1 LGRIEMRG
9 LIVGLAIYMVV
20 GVGAEERS
28 IGGFLDGKKLLE
40 FCEEENNKC
49 SGYLMGF
56 VDTMVLTENMLNAF
70 GKILGPDAKRPLT
83 LICFPTSLSF
93 ESVQLRRVWMKW
105 AENHPGQ
112 LHRTASALVL
122 VAFEEAWPCE

>member
-1 LGRIEMRG
+1 MRG
-9 LIVGLAIYMVV
+9 LIVGLAIYMTV

-56 VDTMVLTENMLNAF
+56 VDTMALTDSMLNAF
-70 GKILGPDAKRPLT
+70 GKILGPDAKGPLT
-83 LICFPTSLSF
+83 LVCFPASLLF
-93 ESVQLRRVWMKW
+93 ESAKLRRVWMKW
-105 AENHPGQ
+105 AEGHPEH
-112 LHRTASALVL
+112 LHRTASGLALIAL
-122 VAFEEAWPCE
+122 

>member
-1 LGRIEMRG
+1 MRG
-9 LIVGLAIYMVV
+9 LIVGLAICMTV
-20 GVGAEERS
+20 GVGAQERS

-56 VDTMVLTENMLNAF
+56 VDTMALTDSMLNAF

-83 LICFPTSLSF
+83 LVCFPASLLF
-93 ESVQLRRVWMKW
+93 ESAKLRRVWMKW
-105 AENHPGQ
+105 AEGHPEH
-112 LHRTASALVL
+112 LHRTASGLALI
-122 VAFEEAWPCE
+122 AFEEEWPCE

>member
-1 LGRIEMRG
+1 MRG
-9 LIVGLAIYMVV
+9 LIVGLAIYMTV
-20 GVGAEERS
+20 GVGAQERS

-56 VDTMVLTENMLNAF
+56 VDTMALTDSMLNAF

-83 LICFPTSLSF
+83 LVCFPASLLF
-93 ESVQLRRVWMKW
+93 ESAKLRRAWMKW
-105 AENHPGQ
+105 AEGHPEH
-112 LHRTASALVL
+112 LHRTASGLALI
-122 VAFEEAWPCE
+122 AFEEEWPCE

>member
-1 LGRIEMRG
+1 MRG
-9 LIVGLAIYMVV
+9 LIVGLAIYMTV

-40 FCEEENNKC
+40 FCEEKNNKC

-83 LICFPTSLSF
+83 LICITTSLSF
-93 ESVQLRRVWMKW
+93 ESAQLRRVWMKW

-112 LHRTASALVL
+112 LQRTASALVL

>member
-1 LGRIEMRG
+1 MRG
-9 LIVGLAIYMVV
+9 LIVGLAIYMTV
-20 GVGAEERS
+20 GVGAQERS

-56 VDTMVLTENMLNAF
+56 VDTMALTDSMLNAF

-83 LICFPTSLSF
+83 LVCFPASLSF
-93 ESVQLRRVWMKW
+93 ESAKLRRVWMKW
-105 AENHPGQ
+105 AEAHPEH
-112 LHRTASALVL
+112 LHRTASGLALI
-122 VAFEEAWPCE
+122 AFEEEWPCE